1 MIVPYAFSGVF
12 IFRLVASKLYI
23 SIKSNSRQAV
33 NIIDTIFLLF
43 SYSSTCWLDRVSILF
58 DRVDVPLA
66 RNTHH
71 QHKVH
76 HQFSGVF
83 LRKHRPDVC
92 IRFQDV

>member
-1 MIVPYAFSGVF
+1 MIVPYAFAGIF

-23 SIKSNSRQAV
+23 NRLSNLRQVV

-76 HQFSGVF
+76 Y
-83 LRKHRPDVC
+83 
-92 IRFQDV
+92 